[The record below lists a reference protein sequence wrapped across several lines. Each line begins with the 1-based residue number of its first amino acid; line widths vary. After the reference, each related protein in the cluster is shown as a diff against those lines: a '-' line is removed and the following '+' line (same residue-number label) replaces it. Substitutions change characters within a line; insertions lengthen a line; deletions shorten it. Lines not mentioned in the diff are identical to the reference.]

1 MSVFFD
7 QDMAGATIA
16 INDGVNNE
24 TWAYDTELNE
34 TGSDLYTAVESF
46 KTWANSGDRGWSGT
60 LSFTY
65 AFTLFG
71 VNHGITITGTGGAFA
86 YTTNSTAAATMGLPS
101 GTTAVGAPGGPL
113 TGDAGVRTT
122 LTAKYALRQWRPMEG
137 DGGQISRSGSWQNDP
152 LHARLKTAKVN
163 AIVEQADAYALTIA
177 LQNATTPRRAVFYDY
192 VTKTYKR
199 VFVPEV
205 NFKAGRRLLHTLDFS
220 VIEAL

>member
-1 MSVFFD
+1 
-7 QDMAGATIA
+7 
-16 INDGVNNE
+16 
-24 TWAYDTELNE
+24 
-34 TGSDLYTAVESF
+34 
-46 KTWANSGDRGWSGT
+46 
-60 LSFTY
+60 
-65 AFTLFG
+65 
-71 VNHGITITGTGGAFA
+71 
-86 YTTNSTAAATMGLPS
+86 
-101 GTTAVGAPGGPL
+101 
-113 TGDAGVRTT
+113 
-122 LTAKYALRQWRPMEG
+122 MEG
-137 DGGQISRSGSWQNDP
+137 DGGEISRSGSWQNDP